1 MAQKK
6 PNQWVIFLKDWAS
19 KNGKSYGCALSD
31 PDAKLAYQQQKPTK
45 ATKTPKAPPLLKS
58 PTKEEINAYHKE
70 NYAGALSGEKQED
83 YLAFMRDKLRKLDKI
98 KYPENPIEDYNLVKI
113 IKGHIKSLTDFA
125 QSKMKLSKPNVEPKI
140 KKIKPLVPLADALKK
155 LKTQQTNTS
164 KKNGKKIIVDNWTSK
179 TLGFIFEEYDPET
192 YAKVKTYLIA
202 KIKKNADIDATKMKK
217 FFKNY
222 KNALT
227 QYENVDLNNLFL
239 TGIQTISQCIVNEIS
254 K

>member
-45 ATKTPKAPPLLKS
+45 TPKIPKAPPLLKS

-155 LKTQQTNTS
+155 SKTQQTNAS

-179 TLGFIFEEYDPET
+179 TLGFIFKEYDPET
-192 YAKVKTYLIA
+192 YAKLQEFI
-202 KIKKNADIDATKMKK
+202 IKKNGK
-217 FFKNY
+217 FVKANAPFLTNY
-222 KNALT
+222 KKTAEKKYGVGEYDKGVVFL
-227 QYENVDLNNLFL
+227 VDYIRDN
-239 TGIQTISQCIVNEIS
+239 I
-254 K
+254 